1 MTSIQI
7 SSPLAFFNNK
17 KASISGK
24 TLFSPPLT
32 PASRELMTPVS
43 VDVEKQS
50 QMPLPYPVINS
61 NNISITN
68 ATREECKSRSRIGR
82 YLLSEINTSWTDIT
96 LIICGFI
103 SGLVDGL
110 SFTYWNSFSDMQTGT
125 STDSTFIW
133 DIKTLER

>member
-1 MTSIQI
+1 MTFIQ
-7 SSPLAFFNNK
+7 SPSPLVSFSTK
-17 KASISGK
+17 KDSISGK
-24 TLFSPPLT
+24 TLFSPST
-32 PASRELMTPVS
+32 PASRELVTPGS

-50 QMPLPYPVINS
+50 QPPLPYPVVNS
-61 NNISITN
+61 NNISIAD
-68 ATREECKSRSRIGR
+68 ATREECKPRSAIGR

-125 STDSTFIW
+125 SLIQHLYWIS
-133 DIKTLER
+133 RP

>member
-1 MTSIQI
+1 MAFIQLP
-7 SSPLAFFNNK
+7 SPLVSFSTK
-17 KASISGK
+17 KDSISGK
-24 TLFSPPLT
+24 TLFSPST
-32 PASRELMTPVS
+32 PASRELVTPGS

-50 QMPLPYPVINS
+50 QPPLPYPVVNS
-61 NNISITN
+61 NNISIAD
-68 ATREECKSRSRIGR
+68 ATREECKPRSAIGR

-125 STDSTFIW
+125 SLIQHLYWIS
-133 DIKTLER
+133 RP